1 MRRLLL
7 AVAVGACL
15 AAVTF
20 ALTASAT
27 VPATDAGQ
35 GSNSITTYTLS
46 NIVYTPNAASP
57 KNIDSITFTLS
68 PSTPVPTSLRARLS
82 SSGTYVTC
90 TNTAGTNNWS
100 CPASG
105 VFSAD
110 AATATVD
117 VVAVQ

>member
-1 MRRLLL
+1 M
-7 AVAVGACL
+7 AVAIGSSL

-35 GSNSITTYTLS
+35 GSNSITSYTLS

-68 PSTPVPTSLRARLS
+68 PSTPVPSSLRARLS

-105 VFSAD
+105 AFSAD